1 MRDHAHDQ
9 ILKVFIRDVGA
20 NQSVADL
27 EIRARKR
34 VSAVSV
40 QSTSTT
46 GSIRTW
52 MGFSSTTA
60 VTEQLSI
67 NDADTHKRWRL
78 FKDPTEI
85 ILDSD
90 VREYLTTQYRGDLQA
105 AAANFDEESE
115 EDVVPIVVNSVDRP
129 VHVVV
134 NDTKVAETVL
144 ANVVSEAFE
153 LQEETI
159 ELGEPSNTETVPA
172 LDEMNLEEIMGEIA
186 ELKGH

>member
-34 VSAVSV
+34 LSAVSV

-46 GSIRTW
+46 GSIRSW
-52 MGFSSTTA
+52 MGFSSTTTA
-60 VTEQLSI
+60 TEQVSI

-105 AAANFDEESE
+105 AAANFDEDSE
-115 EDVVPIVVNSVDRP
+115 EDEVPIVVNSVDRP
-129 VHVVV
+129 VQVTV
-134 NDTKVAETVL
+134 NDTKIAATVP
-144 ANVVSEAFE
+144 ANVVSGPFE
-153 LQEETI
+153 LQRDER
-159 ELGEPSNTETVPA
+159 SNTITA
-172 LDEMNLEEIMGEIA
+172 LEEMNLEEAVA
-186 ELKGH
+186 ETGKPKGH